1 MKRHIAATRHLPS
14 RGYDDD
20 WLPDPDG
27 KNPHPDK
34 FTRVTPKQQD
44 RAYLRV
50 LNDNISPTS
59 EEHFKDRNACFGSV
73 LRAIHGQK
81 GARVRGLGNSKHNGR
96 RGEELV
102 DHETARRGGH
112 RVKGPAQSARP
123 LHPDAMRAMGEHREE
138 RLAKW
143 VEMKRK
149 DDERLEES
157 LQ

>member
-1 MKRHIAATRHLPS
+1 MTFKLTYYIQTDLIRRRHL
-14 RGYDDD
+14 RQ
-20 WLPDPDG
+20 
-27 KNPHPDK
+27 
-34 FTRVTPKQQD
+34 TR
-44 RAYLRV
+44 
-50 LNDNISPTS
+50 
-59 EEHFKDRNACFGSV
+59 
-73 LRAIHGQK
+73 
-81 GARVRGLGNSKHNGR
+81 GR

-102 DHETARRGGH
+102 DHETERRGGH

-157 LQ
+157 LE